1 MKRDL
6 APGQQFARAAEG
18 FVDVPFRLFG
28 RDPARGL
35 DCVGLV
41 HASLVSIGR
50 RVAAPAGYGLR
61 NAAPE
66 SWFWFAKAAGFDQV
80 RGTIASG
87 DVVMIEPGPG
97 QQHLII
103 AKSNNIGIHAHA
115 GLRRVVRQP
124 IAFPVAPLGHW
135 RLL

>member
-1 MKRDL
+1 MVCATPADRLVK
-6 APGQQFARAAEG
+6 AATELIG
-18 FVDVPFRLFG
+18 TRFRLHG

-41 HASLVSIGR
+41 VASLEAIGCSPK
-50 RVAAPAGYGLR
+50 APDGYKLR
-61 NAAPE
+61 NVDPARFLEYAAI
-66 SWFWFAKAAGFDQV
+66 SGLAL
-80 RGTIASG
+80 ASG
-87 DVVMIEPGPG
+87 SKERGDIVMIRPGPC

-103 AKSNNIGIHAHA
+103 AECEGFGIHAHA

-124 IAFPVAPLGHW
+124 MSFPDQPIAHW